1 MPQVIST
8 SEPTNQ
14 EFVSKSHEWLVDA
27 QNNDLVGVRNY
38 HGTGKDLRPLPIALT
53 AAQIAAPS
61 ADILAAT
68 KYTYA
73 LNVAPFTRYVSNG
86 TALVLLLDTAHIA
99 QLASKLTE
107 INVTVGTLAAGDI
120 TGAAY
125 VSLVSINATPGTQT
139 TRTATQMFAD
149 QAIYPVGSSYT
160 LRITNTGA
168 GTLTLGA
175 GAGVTLTGTMTV
187 PVNTTRDFIVT
198 FNSATTLTIRAIGT
212 GTFS

>member
-8 SEPTNQ
+8 TAPTNQ
-14 EFVSKSHEWLVDA
+14 EKVLSSHEWLVEA
-27 QNNDLVGVRNY
+27 STNDLVGVKNY
-38 HGTGKDLRPLPIALT
+38 HSTGKDFLPLPILLT
-53 AAQIAAPS
+53 AAQIAAPT

-68 KYTYA
+68 EYTYS
-73 LNVAPFTRYVSNG
+73 LNVAPFTRYRSNG
-86 TALVLLLDTAHIA
+86 TSLVVMGDTNQFGASP
-99 QLASKLTE
+99 SKLTE

-120 TGAAY
+120 TGAGF

-149 QAIYPVGSSYT
+149 QANLAVGQSYT

-187 PVNTTRDFIVT
+187 PVNTTRDFICT
-198 FNSATTLTIRAIGT
+198 FNSETTMTIRAIGT

>member
-8 SEPTNQ
+8 SEPVHQ
-14 EFVSKSHEWLVDA
+14 EFVSKSHEWLVD
-27 QNNDLVGVRNY
+27 NKGDIIGVRNFKAN
-38 HGTGKDLRPLPIALT
+38 GNDLRPLPIALT

-61 ADILAAT
+61 ADMLAAN

-73 LNVAPFTRYVSNG
+73 LDVAPFTRHRSNG
-86 TALVLLLDTAHIA
+86 TAFLAQLDTTSISS
-99 QLASKLTE
+99 LASKLTE

-125 VSLVSINATPGTQT
+125 VSLVSINAVPGTQT

-149 QAIYPVGSSYT
+149 QATYPVGSSYT

-187 PVNTTRDFIVT
+187 PVNTTRDFIAT
-198 FNSATTLTIRAIGT
+198 FNSATTMTIRAIGT

>member
-38 HGTGKDLRPLPIALT
+38 HGTGNDLRPLPIALT

-61 ADILAAT
+61 ADMLAAT

-73 LNVAPFTRYVSNG
+73 LNVAPFTRYHSTG
-86 TALVLLLDTAHIA
+86 TALIPLSEVFPA
-99 QLASKLTE
+99 KLTE
-107 INVTVGTLAAGDI
+107 INVTAGTLAAGNI
-120 TGAAY
+120 TGAGF

-149 QAIYPVGSSYT
+149 QNLPVGSSYT